1 MASSGLDKILIAAES
16 PTHAPTALRVVIEER
31 EACEVVGNHAA
42 QADRNRLQELA
53 QLEVSNHG
61 VVDLEQQ
68 ALPIPFVGSCR

>member
-1 MASSGLDKILIAAES
+1 MRRQ
-16 PTHAPTALRVVIEER
+16 PLRVVIEER
-31 EACEVVGNHAA
+31 EACEVVGHHAA

-68 ALPIPFVGSCR
+68 ALPIPFVGELSLIGHGRF